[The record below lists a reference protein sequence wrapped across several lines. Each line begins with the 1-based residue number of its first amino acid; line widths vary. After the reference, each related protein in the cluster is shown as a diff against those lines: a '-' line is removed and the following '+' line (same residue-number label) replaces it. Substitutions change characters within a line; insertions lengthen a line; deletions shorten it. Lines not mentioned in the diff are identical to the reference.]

1 VATAGQ
7 ALQTYTETFSGLE
20 KRAAG
25 REPAW
30 LRTLRQ
36 TNFERFNET
45 GFPTTRDED
54 WRFTNVSAIAHTNF
68 QLSRNGHHLPSRQ
81 QLEKFQVAGS
91 ACMLVFVDGRYSPGL
106 SSVQN
111 LAKGVKVASL
121 AAELSANPAAIEPYL
136 GRYLDTQRDSFAALN
151 TAFIED
157 GAFVQIDS
165 RTVLEEP
172 IHLLFVATAHDAPTM
187 THPRNLIVAGSES
200 HATIIEEYVSLGGA
214 PALCNTVTEL
224 VAGDN
229 TVISHY
235 MIEREDKQAFNVSTL
250 RIEQGRNANIASH
263 SVLIGGAL
271 VRNNVHPVLA
281 GEGGECLI
289 NGLFIGSGKQH
300 LDNYMLVE
308 HAKPHCGSRQFYNG
322 ILDGSSHGVFHGRI
336 VVHKDAQ
343 KTDAK
348 QTNRNL
354 LLSDHAQIDTKP
366 QLEIYADD
374 VKCTHGATIGQMEEN
389 ALFYLRSRGIDETAA
404 RRLLLQAFAS
414 ECLDRMKEG
423 AARTHVES
431 LISAH
436 LATMTKSS
444 AAFVGASEPA
454 STAKNQN
461 WGELG

>member
-1 VATAGQ
+1 M
-7 ALQTYTETFSGLE
+7 QTYTETFSGIE
-20 KRAAG
+20 KRAASS
-25 REPAW
+25 EPAW

-36 TNFERFNET
+36 SNFERFNEA

-54 WRFTNVSAIAHTNF
+54 WRFTSVSAIARTNF
-68 QLSRNGHHLPSRQ
+68 QLSQNGHRLPSRQ

-91 ACMLVFVDGRYSPGL
+91 ACLLVFVDGRYAPEL
-106 SSVQN
+106 SSIPN

-121 AAELSANPAAIEPYL
+121 AAELSADPAAIEPYL
-136 GRYLDTQRDSFAALN
+136 GRYLNTQRDAFAALN
-151 TAFIED
+151 TALFED

-172 IHLLFVATAHDAPTM
+172 IHLLFVATAHEAPTM

-235 MIEREDKQAFNVSTL
+235 MIEREDKQAFNISTL
-250 RIEQGRNANIASH
+250 RIEQGRHANIASH

-289 NGLFIGSGKQH
+289 NGLFIGNGQQH

-374 VKCTHGATIGQMEEN
+374 VKCTHGATIGQIEEN

-431 LISAH
+431 LINAH
-436 LATMTKSS
+436 LAGIAQVPSGFGDTPERS
-444 AAFVGASEPA
+444 ATASD
-454 STAKNQN
+454 QN